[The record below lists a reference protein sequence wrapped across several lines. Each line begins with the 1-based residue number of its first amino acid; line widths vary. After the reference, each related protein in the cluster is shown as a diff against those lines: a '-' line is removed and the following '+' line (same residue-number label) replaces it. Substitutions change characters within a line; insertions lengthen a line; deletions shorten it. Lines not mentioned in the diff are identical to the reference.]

1 MSANFDHHT
10 KGPGGC
16 QFSQWFWSFKVQ
28 LRKSIAGFRVK
39 KRNAL
44 ARIIS
49 ISTNFFGRFGSL
61 TEEILAEQVAC
72 VYMESIIW
80 AGN

>member
-1 MSANFDHHT
+1 MSARSDHHI
-10 KGPGGC
+10 KGPRGC

-28 LRKSIAGFRVK
+28 IRKSIDGFRVK
-39 KRNAL
+39 KRNIL
-44 ARIIS
+44 AKIIF
-49 ISTNFFGRFGSL
+49 ISTNLFGRFESS
-61 TEEILAEQVAC
+61 TEEILAEQVVC